1 MSRSTDSRL
10 ADAASLRQAGR
21 DEEARLLLLELHEER
36 PDDPL
41 VSLQC
46 ARVHDKLGLES
57 EAVPFY
63 EQGLRLGLEA
73 GDLRDALLG
82 LGSTYRAL
90 GDYENAHSTL
100 RRAVAEFP
108 SDRALQTFLAMAL
121 YNTGEAKEACEILL
135 RIILETSADP
145 ELAAYREALSLYSED
160 LDRTW

>member
-1 MSRSTDSRL
+1 MSRTTHSRL
-10 ADAASLRQAGR
+10 ADATSLRQAGR
-21 DEEARLLLLELHEER
+21 DEEARLLLLELHEDR

-41 VSLQC
+41 VNLQC

-57 EAVPFY
+57 EAVQFY
-63 EQGLRLGLEA
+63 EQGLRLGLQ
-73 GDLRDALLG
+73 GRDLRDALLG

-90 GDYENAHSTL
+90 GDYENARSTL
-100 RRAVAEFP
+100 RRAMAEFP

-135 RIILETSADP
+135 RVVVETSADP
-145 ELAAYREALSLYSED
+145 GLGAYREALSLYSED

>member
-1 MSRSTDSRL
+1 MSRSADPRL
-10 ADAASLRQAGR
+10 ADATSLRQAGR
-21 DEEARLLLLELHEER
+21 DEEARLLLLQLHEER

-41 VSLQC
+41 VNLQC
-46 ARVHDKLGLES
+46 AWVHDKLGLES

-63 EQGLRLGLEA
+63 EQALRLGLDG
-73 GDLRDALLG
+73 GDLHDGLLG

-90 GDYENAHSTL
+90 GEYESARSTL

-135 RIILETSADP
+135 RIVAETSADP
-145 ELAAYREALSLYSED
+145 ELSAYREALSRYSED

>member
-1 MSRSTDSRL
+1 MSQSTDRRL
-10 ADAASLRQAGR
+10 ADAMSLRQAGR
-21 DEEARLLLLELHEER
+21 DEEARLLLLQLHEER

-46 ARVHDKLGLES
+46 AWVHDKLGLES

-63 EQGLRLGLEA
+63 EQGLRLGLEG

-121 YNTGEAKEACEILL
+121 YNSGEAKEACEILL
-135 RIILETSADP
+135 RVLVETSADTG
-145 ELAAYREALSLYSED
+145 LGAYREALSLYSED